1 MTLASESLP
10 LSGLKVLSVEFYGAG
25 PFCTQYLS
33 TFGADVIKIENSTQG
48 GDFARTTGPNSL
60 GPEDSLYFQSF
71 NQGKRSLS
79 LDLKDKKGKE
89 VLHRLV
95 AKSDVITNNLRGDKP
110 EQLGLTYSVLKEVN
124 PKIVCTH
131 LSAYGRNNER
141 SAWPG
146 FDYLMQA
153 EAGWMELTGEIG
165 SNPQRAGLSLVDYM
179 TGMNNLF
186 AIMMGVFYARN
197 SGQGCDFD
205 VSLLDTAIF
214 QLSYPALWSLNEQ
227 YDLSRQPRSAHPEST
242 PSQLVRT
249 KNGWIFL
256 MCQTEKFWK
265 VFCELIDEPS
275 LKENSEYQTIADR
288 RRQREQI
295 SEELDQIFLKHTTEE
310 WLERFQGKIPV
321 APINDLR
328 QALENPFVRKQRM
341 IQKIDHP
348 TKPEMQVLSN
358 PIKWN
363 QERMTSH
370 PGPHNVGENTQAIL
384 KEYGFSEA
392 EISELQA
399 EGVV

>member
-79 LDLKDKKGKE
+79 LDLKDIKGKE

-265 VFCELIDEPS
+265 VFCELMDEPS
-275 LKENSEYQTIADR
+275 LTENCEYQTMADR

-328 QALENPFVRKQRM
+328 QALENPFVRKQGM

-384 KEYGFSEA
+384 KEFGFSEA

>member
-1 MTLASESLP
+1 MTLPTESLP

-33 TFGADVIKIENSTQG
+33 SFGADVIKIENSTQG

-79 LDLKDKKGKE
+79 LDLKDEKGKE

-214 QLSYPALWSLNEQ
+214 QLSYPALWLSLI
-227 YDLSRQPRSAHPEST
+227 H
-242 PSQLVRT
+242 
-249 KNGWIFL
+249 I
-256 MCQTEKFWK
+256 
-265 VFCELIDEPS
+265 
-275 LKENSEYQTIADR
+275 
-288 RRQREQI
+288 
-295 SEELDQIFLKHTTEE
+295 
-310 WLERFQGKIPV
+310 
-321 APINDLR
+321 
-328 QALENPFVRKQRM
+328 
-341 IQKIDHP
+341 
-348 TKPEMQVLSN
+348 
-358 PIKWN
+358 
-363 QERMTSH
+363 
-370 PGPHNVGENTQAIL
+370 
-384 KEYGFSEA
+384 
-392 EISELQA
+392 
-399 EGVV
+399 

>member
-265 VFCELIDEPS
+265 VFCELMDEPS
-275 LKENSEYQTIADR
+275 LTENSEYQTMADR
-288 RRQREQI
+288 RCRREQI

-328 QALENPFVRKQRM
+328 EALENPFIRKQGM

-370 PGPHNVGENTQAIL
+370 PGPHKVGENTQAIL
-384 KEYGFSEA
+384 KEFGFSEA